1 MPLIARKGL
10 QWAYKI
16 ALQNLHFE
24 IFSFRERERER
35 ERKERKKE
43 REREKTLDFI

>member
-24 IFSFRERERER
+24 IFSFRERERE
-35 ERKERKKE
+35 ERKKRE
-43 REREKTLDFI
+43 REREKILDFI

>member
-24 IFSFRERERER
+24 IFSFREREREERKKR
-35 ERKERKKE
+35 EKERKY
-43 REREKTLDFI
+43 